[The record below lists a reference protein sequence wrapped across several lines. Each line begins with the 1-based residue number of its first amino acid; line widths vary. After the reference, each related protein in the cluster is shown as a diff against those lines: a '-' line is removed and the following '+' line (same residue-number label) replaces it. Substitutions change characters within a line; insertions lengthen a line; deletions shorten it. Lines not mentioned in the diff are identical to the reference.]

1 MLNLVLPK
9 GDKGDTGQAG
19 ADGASAYQVW
29 INNGNAGTQT
39 DFLNS
44 LKATGYRHPFT
55 AADIAND
62 TLTITTP
69 GTPVSISDQD
79 SITYPLQFASY
90 RVTGTQVTIDMAVN
104 LSAIGKGVSGTW
116 YVNFA
121 AGGPGA

>member
-19 ADGASAYQVW
+19 AEGASAYQVW

-39 DFLNS
+39 DFLDS

-62 TLTITTP
+62 TLTITTT
-69 GTPVSISDQD
+69 GTPVSISDQA

-104 LSAIGKGVSGTW
+104 LSAIGKSVSGTW